1 MSRVV
6 NPADVRRRRLILPRE
21 ICGMSQNV
29 TEDEAIHSDRAAEVS
44 RGRSTS
50 EERRKARTEGSGKYI
65 SRSQERQAA
74 EKPILFGLQNTR
86 RSEAPRG
93 VYEGTESL
101 PGDAW
106 HGKPGYPHVAQPAE
120 PPDADPHVLVVW
132 EGRTSDRPP
141 YPDQVLS
148 RNGGNPSQ
156 TAGETPA
163 LHSY

>member
-1 MSRVV
+1 
-6 NPADVRRRRLILPRE
+6 
-21 ICGMSQNV
+21 MSQNV

-74 EKPILFGLQNTR
+74 EKPILFGLPDSR

-93 VYEGTESL
+93 VHEGTESL
-101 PGDAW
+101 PGDASYR
-106 HGKPGYPHVAQPAE
+106 KPGYTHVAQPAE

-132 EGRTSDRPP
+132 EGRTSDRLP
-141 YPDQVLS
+141 YPD
-148 RNGGNPSQ
+148 
-156 TAGETPA
+156 A
-163 LHSY
+163 LTFWHFQPNLTSEHNENLVSHPR